1 MNISKRELE
10 EAIIDR
16 LTITLGQNSKQLGDW
31 FVLNTDNVL
40 KIIEASYYQ
49 DRDKYYMEIEGKVT
63 ECTPS
68 SYVALVKGRDKTV
81 IEAKIL
87 YPTTVEMLTNLNKK
101 DQALTAIVRVMM
113 DYVINY
119 KRVKAVIKRVCM
131 FAKEPYT
138 KHDKQS
144 LVIVYPFALLPTGNI
159 DNKIDNKVIKDY
171 KEHYTQLDEFIE
183 WLVAARF
190 ASDRK
195 NAFLYF
201 LASSNWGKGLLFSKI
216 LKERLGLVTEITE
229 NSLIKIN
236 KSEPVGIS
244 PESML
249 HSWVL
254 LINELKNLPDE
265 VKKLENTIN
274 LRPLYNDET
283 EANVYAKIFCNA
295 SDMNLEA
302 FNSGHGVKDELK
314 TRFSFIEHKTVITD
328 RPLFN
333 NDSEHYVNSLANYV
347 AKEINKQVESYRK
360 LKEAKAIRLAN
371 TRLTAFKKRHCIMKK
386 YSGEDWQLLADEF
399 KDWLINNNK
408 IHGWHKDN
416 LFLITQI
423 SMNFELFI
431 EAKYAK
437 HQRKYYIKLED
448 QIVKLASA
456 DGKGAKTIRHKSKV
470 LKGFLLKKETEYKV
484 INANF

>member
-16 LTITLGQNSKQLGDW
+16 LTITLGQNSKQLGAW

-49 DRDKYYMEIEGKVT
+49 DRDKYYMELEGEVK

-68 SYVALVKGRDKTV
+68 SYVALVKGKDKRE
-81 IEAKIL
+81 IESKIL
-87 YPTTVEMLTNLNKK
+87 YPTTLEMLTNLNKK

-138 KHDKQS
+138 KHEKQS

-159 DNKIDNKVIKDY
+159 NNKVIKDY

-190 ASDRK
+190 ASDGK
-195 NAFLYF
+195 DAFLYF
-201 LASSNWGKGLLFSKI
+201 LASSNWGKGLLFSGI
-216 LKERLGLVTEITE
+216 LKDRLGLVTEIKE

-249 HSWVL
+249 HSWIL

-265 VKKLENTIN
+265 VKELENTIH

-295 SDMNLEA
+295 SDRNLKA
-302 FNSGHGVKDELK
+302 FNSGLSPEYKN
-314 TRFSFIEHKTVITD
+314 RFSFIEHKATITS

-333 NDSEHYVNSLANYV
+333 KDKPYYVDSLANYI

-360 LKEAKAIRLAN
+360 LKEAKATRLADQ
-371 TRLTAFKKRHCIMKK
+371 RLTAFKNRHCISKK
-386 YSGEDWQLLADEF
+386 YTGEDWQMLADEF
-399 KDWLINNNK
+399 KEWLIASNA
-408 IHGWHKDN
+408 IHRHHKDN
-416 LFLITQI
+416 LYIITQPTKKY
-423 SMNFELFI
+423 ELFI
-431 EAKYAK
+431 EESYPKEDK
-437 HQRKYYIKLED
+437 KYYMNKRTEIIK
-448 QIVKLASA
+448 QASA
-456 DGKGAKTIRHKSKV
+456 DGEGAKVIKHKGNSC
-470 LKGFLLKKETEYKV
+470 KGFLITKDAESKV
-484 INANF
+484 INADF